1 LAQASLL
8 ATMALDEIC
17 GICGEIQLKLRAK
30 LVPFVAKSAVSVE
43 QALLVS
49 LALVEIWLHAGN
61 LVLLVQAL
69 RSCLW
74 VRAQPSVSW
83 ELVAADP
90 LVPAQPWGNWELVA
104 IWRWFLVVGELVEPH
119 P

>member
-1 LAQASLL
+1 
-8 ATMALDEIC
+8 
-17 GICGEIQLKLRAK
+17 
-30 LVPFVAKSAVSVE
+30 VSVE